1 MKTERNT
8 GFKPAPSEWESEML
22 ITNTNF
28 AKVRG
33 LVCIQFKRLTMTII
47 AVYPLYNININLKC
61 IVSCQGLEPWTP
73 TLKV

>member
-28 AKVRG
+28 A
-33 LVCIQFKRLTMTII
+33 MTGNYKIFH
-47 AVYPLYNININLKC
+47 PLNILNIKCCKFPFNKYKYELISQKTGDQYVFNLKD
-61 IVSCQGLEPWTP
+61 
-73 TLKV
+73 